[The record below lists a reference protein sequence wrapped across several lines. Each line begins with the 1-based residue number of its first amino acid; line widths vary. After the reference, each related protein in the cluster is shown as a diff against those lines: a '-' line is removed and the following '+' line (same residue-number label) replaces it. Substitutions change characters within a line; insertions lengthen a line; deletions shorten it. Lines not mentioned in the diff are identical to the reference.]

1 MARNISNCWRM
12 MKDWSKVMDWDNDVD
27 RTGGVPTSS
36 SVMTMRLE
44 QFKNEQPL
52 ARLVKI
58 GLIVLYLIILP

>member
-1 MARNISNCWRM
+1 
-12 MKDWSKVMDWDNDVD
+12 VMDWDNDVD